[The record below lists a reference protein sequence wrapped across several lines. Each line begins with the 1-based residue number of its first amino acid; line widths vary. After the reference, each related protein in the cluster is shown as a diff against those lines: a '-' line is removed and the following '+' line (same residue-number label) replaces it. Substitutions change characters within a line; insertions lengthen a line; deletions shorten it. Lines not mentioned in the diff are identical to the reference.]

1 MERNNTN
8 HFLGINWT
16 VRFKNP
22 QFWISIVLSVL
33 VPPFVFAGIEF
44 NQVNSWPQFFG
55 VLGSGFANPYVVL
68 MIIVS
73 LYNSITDKTTKGF
86 GDSYIAKQYLKP
98 RTDYDPKQAIDWEVN
113 IDKKAQ
119 AKDKVKREQE
129 EKLKLEEDERQKE
142 NEQMI
147 EKEPKD
153 EKAIPIDNQNNDF
166 EPEQWKDDFAEE
178 VEVEEGLRDVE
189 DDDVIVDNFDSDI
202 NNSGVM
208 LDTNQQVEGAIENG
222 ENTST
227 DK

>member
-1 MERNNTN
+1 MEQNNAK

-16 VRFKNP
+16 VRSKHP

-33 VPPFVFAGIEF
+33 VPPFVYAGIEF
-44 NQVNSWPQFFG
+44 NQATSWPQFFG
-55 VLGSGFANPYVVL
+55 ILGSGFANPYVVL

-113 IDKKAQ
+113 VEKKAK
-119 AKDKVKREQE
+119 AREQARKE
-129 EKLKLEEDERQKE
+129 QDEKLKLEENERQKE

-153 EKAIPIDNQNNDF
+153 DKAIPIDNQNNDF